1 MNTKRFLRNNGL
13 SLSWVLLFVFFLG
26 AQAVSG
32 HRVYNHQQQDA
43 GEASVSFS
51 QYLTTGHFGEAVF
64 ENWESEFLQM
74 AMFVILTA
82 FLFQKGAA
90 ESKDPEKDEDP
101 VDEDPRKH
109 RDDPRAP
116 GPVRRGGL
124 ALVLYEHSLSLV
136 LTLLF
141 LGAMTMHAI
150 TGRANYSEE
159 QVQAGKP
166 PVSLGEYVSSSQFWF
181 ESFQNW
187 QSEFLAVA
195 TLTILSIWL
204 RQRGSPESKAVA
216 RPHTATGAD

>member
-1 MNTKRFLRNNGL
+1 MNAKRFLRNNGL
-13 SLSWVLLFVFFLG
+13 SLSWLLLFVLFLG

-32 HRVYNHQQQDA
+32 HRVYNREQQDA
-43 GEASVSFS
+43 GEAAVSFS
-51 QYLTTGHFGEAVF
+51 HYLTTGHFGEAVF

-74 AMFVILTA
+74 AMFVMLTA

-90 ESKDPEKDEDP
+90 ESKDPEKDREP
-101 VDEDPRKH
+101 VDEDPSRH

-116 GPVRRGGL
+116 AAVRRGGL
-124 ALVLYEHSLSLV
+124 ALRLYENSLSIVLV
-136 LTLLF
+136 LLF
-141 LGAMTMHAI
+141 LGSMTMHAV

-159 QVQAGKP
+159 QVLSGKP
-166 PVSLGEYVSSSQFWF
+166 PVSLGEYVTSSQFWF

-195 TLTILSIWL
+195 MLTILSIWL

-216 RPHTATGAD
+216 RPHAETGAE